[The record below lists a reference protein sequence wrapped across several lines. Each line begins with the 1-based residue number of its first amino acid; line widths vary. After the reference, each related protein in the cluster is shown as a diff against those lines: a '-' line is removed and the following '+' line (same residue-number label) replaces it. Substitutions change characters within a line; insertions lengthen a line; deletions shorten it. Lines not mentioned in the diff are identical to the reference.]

1 MKILHTADWHI
12 GQFKGPVVDG
22 VNLRSQ
28 DTVKC
33 LEYMVQVAIEEK
45 PDIVCVSGDIFHQ
58 EQVGPV
64 RYSDEMITATNIIT
78 SLAHFSKYVIVM
90 RGTPNHDG
98 AAQFR
103 VLERMLL
110 NIRNVD
116 VVTEP
121 GVIKTPWADIACLPG
136 FDKQEFR
143 AKFPGLSAD
152 EENLAW
158 TKYISD
164 MVFAL
169 RAECEK
175 TPILMAHYTVPGCN
189 MESGQTSFFTN
200 FEPVIPREALM
211 AARYE
216 AVLLG
221 HIHRPQIIEGF
232 DNVFYS
238 GAINA
243 MNFNDEGQDRGF
255 WIHEFNEKGTLVK
268 GHRYTT
274 PYRQFHTITWDPDE
288 VGDYIREGAMYL
300 HRTGISEDVTDKI
313 VRVRYSCTSEQKKAL
328 NIPLLQKNLYELGA
342 FYVADIEAEST
353 IDITNRGLLSEESD
367 PRLNLKKWLEE
378 KTFKNPDKIVE
389 LAEPIIAEAMKQ
401 STTAEIHGVFKPVSI
416 SVRNYRNYKEES
428 FDFSD
433 ISFCTINGVNGAG
446 KSSLFMDAIVDC
458 LFEET
463 REGDCKAWIRGT
475 EDARSGSIEFIFDIG
490 EKRFRVVR
498 TRTKSGKP
506 TLNLSQYQEE
516 SADWMNLS
524 KERIID
530 TQAEIEKL
538 LGMDSMTFRSCA
550 LIMQD
555 QYGLFLQAKKDERIA
570 ILGNLLGLIKKFA
583 VMDNLRSSL
592 GGLSETEK
600 TAAASTIF
608 GKEAMSGMLAIINAS
623 EEDYNN
629 LSSAIGNSK
638 DAAQDMADTMLDNLA
653 GSMTL
658 MQSAVEGVQNS
669 FGQRLTPY
677 VRGFVDSIT
686 DAMPAVTVALN
697 DFMDTVDKKAAHMKT
712 VIGTMT
718 ASDEWQNADMFG
730 KMDIAWDTLIGQPFA
745 DWIGGDGKHLIS
757 SGLGTLFS
765 SASAILPGGKKAGLS
780 SVLSSM
786 LIAKGATGLLGNA
799 KNIATTL
806 QPIGNAIKSIGLAAQ
821 TAPSVGAFISDLG
834 AMVPTAAKFGLA
846 AAAVTAAVVGI
857 GVAVDNYNQKALS
870 SNLEEHFG
878 NIKLSA
884 QEVQDIASGIL
895 DQKYLANVEV
905 ALNEVKNA
913 DKLREDAQKALES
926 NDVLEFKSRV
936 GIKLTTEEQEDYT
949 SNIETFVKSKIEELE
964 SRTFAAHIH
973 VQTYLGGTEEG
984 QTLAQNIEKWAT
996 ADYVELDGLSSQLSQ
1011 KVSEALKDGIIDADE
1026 EGAISALQEKMNS
1039 ITARW
1044 KESEAQAQWDWIN
1057 QEYGSLNAADLE
1069 SGSFTDLLGAMRDQR
1084 QSAKESVQADVEQWY
1099 SELNSMESAGRITSA
1114 QNKQYHEMTGWYVKG
1129 QEGNELS
1136 KSLQLGSNTLN
1147 SAYAEKIQSNRQ
1159 SLAENTQYTINTA
1172 QSQLEQLLQLE
1183 HPEEGN
1189 VSALTSA
1196 LMYGFNEFGNGKVAG
1211 VGPVIDKDQ
1220 NALSTMYES
1229 MKPDVTQMQGL
1240 IDDYREAGK
1249 AVPQSLMDSF
1259 NDAIEV
1265 GAAAGDTSATWQNY
1279 ANQIWKNGS
1288 DELKASLT
1296 DPSNPMYETVRSQ
1309 LPPELA
1315 EAIDRA
1321 AAETTTDDVTL
1332 EGLKASVDGDVDI
1345 DKDAWTS
1352 KLNEA
1357 LGDLGE
1363 TQEVTADHVKIKV
1376 DQGDCLW
1383 EIGNAL
1389 GIDWQ
1394 TIAEQNGIE
1403 SPYVIHPDQELTISM
1418 DTLTAEVDGDK
1429 AQAAIEQAMSA
1440 LDAEGAEMSV
1450 TAEGVKVDLADVEV
1464 DSDTAAA
1471 QIEAALGMESGTLA
1485 ANGIEVQAG
1494 ASVTIPSELVT
1505 VDTSGMQSATE
1516 QAADETETEPIEQ
1529 EASANVNVTNTTT
1542 DTSGMQAQAEED
1554 AQGAVGDVPVEGSAN
1569 VTFSGTTTD
1578 TSGVVEQVTADIES
1592 AVSDVPANGHASIT
1606 LDQSNNAAEIYS
1618 LATADV
1624 VSAFSETIPADG
1636 HVDVTLDQTNN
1647 AAAIYSECA
1656 GQVQSTFA
1664 QGFTASADVAVTLN
1678 WHITNPS
1685 ASIST
1690 SSSGSSVS
1698 ATIAGHASGGEVGL
1712 NGAELSWVGEE
1723 GLEYIIPT
1731 VPARRQR
1738 GIELWKSAGR
1748 TLGVLGPDDE
1758 ISAHASGGIVGK
1770 EVSNTTPYFD
1780 TDSSSQDSEKSEK
1793 ETVPTNVV
1801 SDKSGVVVQ
1810 VNLSPQFNISD
1821 TNDSDVIRLIKAHI
1835 KELADDLGSEI
1846 ATMLSEAYE
1855 NTPVTT

>member
-121 GVIKTPWADIACLPG
+121 GVIKTSWADIACLPG

-300 HRTGISEDVTDKI
+300 HRTGISEDVADKI

-524 KERIID
+524 KERIVD

-570 ILGNLLGLIKKFA
+570 ILGNLLGLGIYGVMELDSKKKLSEQRKELASKKEAVRIKTDFIKSKGDPESELQKA
-583 VMDNLRSSL
+583 EEDIQQLNKDIEDLSDTQGQLLNKHAQIAKAEQECRKASEELDDCHKRRRSISDEISSKTQILENCNAALESANEVREKAAEYKQLSEQIIELEKDVLNHDNAKRNLAGYNADIQNCQNIINDAKRRNNDIANLIEQLKAELPDNLEEKLTELAQARTQCEELQEKRHLASVAEQELQQIRATYSQRISEAENRRKYRLDRISEIRQQEEFMKNSGCPDIDRASCRFLAKAIDDVKSL
-592 GGLSETEK
+592 PEEADHLEKCEEEIAALRIKRDEEISKKQDEICIIGYDAERLDLLIRKARALVKYENLKKDAEKKKLEIARLETEK
-600 TAAASTIF
+600 STNSKTIGQYEEILLELNIKAQKATDIVDALSDSVIKHDDAVCKRNSVAHF
-608 GKEAMSGMLAIINAS
+608 ADQEKELPVY
-623 EEDYNN
+623 EERKQHIDKRLTELYQERSKEDADELVLYNN
-629 LSSAIGNSK
+629 LREA
-638 DAAQDMADTMLDNLA
+638 
-653 GSMTL
+653 
-658 MQSAVEGVQNS
+658 E
-669 FGQRLTPY
+669 
-677 VRGFVDSIT
+677 
-686 DAMPAVTVALN
+686 
-697 DFMDTVDKKAAHMKT
+697 
-712 VIGTMT
+712 
-718 ASDEWQNADMFG
+718 
-730 KMDIAWDTLIGQPFA
+730 
-745 DWIGGDGKHLIS
+745 
-757 SGLGTLFS
+757 
-765 SASAILPGGKKAGLS
+765 
-780 SVLSSM
+780 
-786 LIAKGATGLLGNA
+786 
-799 KNIATTL
+799 
-806 QPIGNAIKSIGLAAQ
+806 IK
-821 TAPSVGAFISDLG
+821 
-834 AMVPTAAKFGLA
+834 
-846 AAAVTAAVVGI
+846 
-857 GVAVDNYNQKALS
+857 
-870 SNLEEHFG
+870 LEELR
-878 NIKLSA
+878 K
-884 QEVQDIASGIL
+884 DI
-895 DQKYLANVEV
+895 
-905 ALNEVKNA
+905 
-913 DKLREDAQKALES
+913 
-926 NDVLEFKSRV
+926 
-936 GIKLTTEEQEDYT
+936 
-949 SNIETFVKSKIEELE
+949 
-964 SRTFAAHIH
+964 
-973 VQTYLGGTEEG
+973 EG
-984 QTLAQNIEKWAT
+984 
-996 ADYVELDGLSSQLSQ
+996 
-1011 KVSEALKDGIIDADE
+1011 SEALE
-1026 EGAISALQEKMNS
+1026 EVERRLKSTKETLEK
-1039 ITARW
+1039 
-1044 KESEAQAQWDWIN
+1044 AQIQK
-1057 QEYGSLNAADLE
+1057 GVL
-1069 SGSFTDLLGAMRDQR
+1069 TQR
-1084 QSAKESVQADVEQWY
+1084 VEDVEVMR
-1099 SELNSMESAGRITSA
+1099 SEIALLNKGIAVAAEKADCYEALKQAFSQDGVPHQIIRNIIPHITDTTNNILG
-1114 QNKQYHEMTGWYVKG
+1114 QMTGGTMGVEFVMERTVKG
-1129 QEGNELS
+1129 
-1136 KSLQLGSNTLN
+1136 K
-1147 SAYAEKIQSNRQ
+1147 
-1159 SLAENTQYTINTA
+1159 
-1172 QSQLEQLLQLE
+1172 
-1183 HPEEGN
+1183 
-1189 VSALTSA
+1189 
-1196 LMYGFNEFGNGKVAG
+1196 
-1211 VGPVIDKDQ
+1211 
-1220 NALSTMYES
+1220 
-1229 MKPDVTQMQGL
+1229 
-1240 IDDYREAGK
+1240 
-1249 AVPQSLMDSF
+1249 
-1259 NDAIEV
+1259 
-1265 GAAAGDTSATWQNY
+1265 
-1279 ANQIWKNGS
+1279 
-1288 DELKASLT
+1288 
-1296 DPSNPMYETVRSQ
+1296 
-1309 LPPELA
+1309 
-1315 EAIDRA
+1315 
-1321 AAETTTDDVTL
+1321 
-1332 EGLKASVDGDVDI
+1332 
-1345 DKDAWTS
+1345 
-1352 KLNEA
+1352 
-1357 LGDLGE
+1357 
-1363 TQEVTADHVKIKV
+1363 
-1376 DQGDCLW
+1376 
-1383 EIGNAL
+1383 
-1389 GIDWQ
+1389 
-1394 TIAEQNGIE
+1394 
-1403 SPYVIHPDQELTISM
+1403 
-1418 DTLTAEVDGDK
+1418 DGDK
-1429 AQAAIEQAMSA
+1429 A
-1440 LDAEGAEMSV
+1440 
-1450 TAEGVKVDLADVEV
+1450 
-1464 DSDTAAA
+1464 
-1471 QIEAALGMESGTLA
+1471 
-1485 ANGIEVQAG
+1485 
-1494 ASVTIPSELVT
+1494 
-1505 VDTSGMQSATE
+1505 
-1516 QAADETETEPIEQ
+1516 
-1529 EASANVNVTNTTT
+1529 
-1542 DTSGMQAQAEED
+1542 
-1554 AQGAVGDVPVEGSAN
+1554 
-1569 VTFSGTTTD
+1569 
-1578 TSGVVEQVTADIES
+1578 
-1592 AVSDVPANGHASIT
+1592 T
-1606 LDQSNNAAEIYS
+1606 LDVLINEYGK
-1618 LATADV
+1618 T
-1624 VSAFSETIPADG
+1624 
-1636 HVDVTLDQTNN
+1636 TLP
-1647 AAAIYSECA
+1647 Y
-1656 GQVQSTFA
+1656 
-1664 QGFTASADVAVTLN
+1664 ASK
-1678 WHITNPS
+1678 
-1685 ASIST
+1685 
-1690 SSSGSSVS
+1690 
-1698 ATIAGHASGGEVGL
+1698 SGGEKVKASL
-1712 NGAELSWVGEE
+1712 AVILALSE
-1723 GLEYIIPT
+1723 IKAT
-1731 VPARRQR
+1731 AA
-1738 GIELWKSAGR
+1738 GIQ
-1748 TLGVLGPDDE
+1748 LGMLFIDEPPFLDDE
-1758 ISAHASGGIVGK
+1758 GAQAYV
-1770 EVSNTTPYFD
+1770 D
-1780 TDSSSQDSEKSEK
+1780 AL
-1793 ETVPTNVV
+1793 ETIR
-1801 SDKSGVVVQ
+1801 DRY
-1810 VNLSPQFNISD
+1810 
-1821 TNDSDVIRLIKAHI
+1821 SDVKIMAITHDDAMKARFGQAVTVIKT
-1835 KELADDLGSEI
+1835 DDGSKVI
-1846 ATMLSEAYE
+1846 Y
-1855 NTPVTT
+1855 

>member
-78 SLAHFSKYVIVM
+78 SLAHFSKHVIVM

-221 HIHRPQIIEGF
+221 HIHRPQIIEGL

-268 GHRYTT
+268 GHKCTT

-288 VGDYIREGAMYL
+288 AGDYIREGAMYL

-570 ILGNLLGLIKKFA
+570 ILGNLLGLGIYGVMELDSKKKLSEQRKELASKKEAVRIKTDFIKSKGDPESELQKA
-583 VMDNLRSSL
+583 EEDIQQLNKDIEDLRDTQGQLLNKHTQIAKAEQECRKASEELDDCHKRRRSISDEISSKTQILESCNVALESANEIREKAAEYKQLSEQIIELEKDVLNHDNTKRNLAGYNADIQNCQNIINDAKRRNNDIANLIEQLKAELSDNLEEKLTELAQVRIQCEELQEKRYLVSVAEQELQQIRATYSQRISEAENRRKYRLDRISEIRQQEEFMKNSGCPDIDGASCRFLAKAIDDVKSL
-592 GGLSETEK
+592 PEEADHLEKCEEEIVALRTKRDEEISKKQDEICIIGYDAERLDLLTTKASMLMKYENLKKDVEKKKLEIARLETEK
-600 TAAASTIF
+600 DTNSKTIGQYEESLLELNIKAQKATDIVDMLSDSVIKYDDAVCKRNSVAHF
-608 GKEAMSGMLAIINAS
+608 ADQEKELPVYEERKQHIDKRLTELYQERSEEDANELVLYNNLREAEIELEELRKDIEGSEALEEVERRLKSAKETLEKAQIQKGVLTQRVEDVEAMRSEIALLNKGIAVAAEKADCYEALKQAFSQDGVPHQIIRNIIPHITDTANNILGSMTGGTMGVEFVMERTVKGKDGDRATLDVLINEYGRTTLPYASKSGGEKVKASLAIILALS
-623 EEDYNN
+623 EIKAT
-629 LSSAIGNSK
+629 SAGIQLGMLFIDEPPFLDDDGTQAYV
-638 DAAQDMADTMLDNLA
+638 DALETIRQRYPDVKIMA
-653 GSMTL
+653 
-658 MQSAVEGVQNS
+658 
-669 FGQRLTPY
+669 
-677 VRGFVDSIT
+677 IT
-686 DAMPAVTVALN
+686 HDDAMKARFNQSVTVI
-697 DFMDTVDKKAAHMKT
+697 KT
-712 VIGTMT
+712 EDGSKVI
-718 ASDEWQNADMFG
+718 
-730 KMDIAWDTLIGQPFA
+730 
-745 DWIGGDGKHLIS
+745 
-757 SGLGTLFS
+757 
-765 SASAILPGGKKAGLS
+765 
-780 SVLSSM
+780 
-786 LIAKGATGLLGNA
+786 
-799 KNIATTL
+799 
-806 QPIGNAIKSIGLAAQ
+806 
-821 TAPSVGAFISDLG
+821 
-834 AMVPTAAKFGLA
+834 
-846 AAAVTAAVVGI
+846 
-857 GVAVDNYNQKALS
+857 Y
-870 SNLEEHFG
+870 
-878 NIKLSA
+878 
-884 QEVQDIASGIL
+884 
-895 DQKYLANVEV
+895 
-905 ALNEVKNA
+905 
-913 DKLREDAQKALES
+913 
-926 NDVLEFKSRV
+926 
-936 GIKLTTEEQEDYT
+936 
-949 SNIETFVKSKIEELE
+949 
-964 SRTFAAHIH
+964 
-973 VQTYLGGTEEG
+973 
-984 QTLAQNIEKWAT
+984 
-996 ADYVELDGLSSQLSQ
+996 
-1011 KVSEALKDGIIDADE
+1011 
-1026 EGAISALQEKMNS
+1026 
-1039 ITARW
+1039 
-1044 KESEAQAQWDWIN
+1044 
-1057 QEYGSLNAADLE
+1057 
-1069 SGSFTDLLGAMRDQR
+1069 
-1084 QSAKESVQADVEQWY
+1084 
-1099 SELNSMESAGRITSA
+1099 
-1114 QNKQYHEMTGWYVKG
+1114 
-1129 QEGNELS
+1129 
-1136 KSLQLGSNTLN
+1136 
-1147 SAYAEKIQSNRQ
+1147 
-1159 SLAENTQYTINTA
+1159 
-1172 QSQLEQLLQLE
+1172 
-1183 HPEEGN
+1183 
-1189 VSALTSA
+1189 
-1196 LMYGFNEFGNGKVAG
+1196 
-1211 VGPVIDKDQ
+1211 
-1220 NALSTMYES
+1220 
-1229 MKPDVTQMQGL
+1229 
-1240 IDDYREAGK
+1240 
-1249 AVPQSLMDSF
+1249 
-1259 NDAIEV
+1259 
-1265 GAAAGDTSATWQNY
+1265 
-1279 ANQIWKNGS
+1279 
-1288 DELKASLT
+1288 
-1296 DPSNPMYETVRSQ
+1296 
-1309 LPPELA
+1309 
-1315 EAIDRA
+1315 
-1321 AAETTTDDVTL
+1321 
-1332 EGLKASVDGDVDI
+1332 
-1345 DKDAWTS
+1345 
-1352 KLNEA
+1352 
-1357 LGDLGE
+1357 
-1363 TQEVTADHVKIKV
+1363 
-1376 DQGDCLW
+1376 
-1383 EIGNAL
+1383 
-1389 GIDWQ
+1389 
-1394 TIAEQNGIE
+1394 
-1403 SPYVIHPDQELTISM
+1403 
-1418 DTLTAEVDGDK
+1418 
-1429 AQAAIEQAMSA
+1429 
-1440 LDAEGAEMSV
+1440 
-1450 TAEGVKVDLADVEV
+1450 
-1464 DSDTAAA
+1464 
-1471 QIEAALGMESGTLA
+1471 
-1485 ANGIEVQAG
+1485 
-1494 ASVTIPSELVT
+1494 
-1505 VDTSGMQSATE
+1505 
-1516 QAADETETEPIEQ
+1516 
-1529 EASANVNVTNTTT
+1529 
-1542 DTSGMQAQAEED
+1542 
-1554 AQGAVGDVPVEGSAN
+1554 
-1569 VTFSGTTTD
+1569 
-1578 TSGVVEQVTADIES
+1578 
-1592 AVSDVPANGHASIT
+1592 
-1606 LDQSNNAAEIYS
+1606 
-1618 LATADV
+1618 
-1624 VSAFSETIPADG
+1624 
-1636 HVDVTLDQTNN
+1636 
-1647 AAAIYSECA
+1647 
-1656 GQVQSTFA
+1656 
-1664 QGFTASADVAVTLN
+1664 
-1678 WHITNPS
+1678 
-1685 ASIST
+1685 
-1690 SSSGSSVS
+1690 
-1698 ATIAGHASGGEVGL
+1698 
-1712 NGAELSWVGEE
+1712 
-1723 GLEYIIPT
+1723 
-1731 VPARRQR
+1731 
-1738 GIELWKSAGR
+1738 
-1748 TLGVLGPDDE
+1748 
-1758 ISAHASGGIVGK
+1758 
-1770 EVSNTTPYFD
+1770 
-1780 TDSSSQDSEKSEK
+1780 
-1793 ETVPTNVV
+1793 
-1801 SDKSGVVVQ
+1801 
-1810 VNLSPQFNISD
+1810 
-1821 TNDSDVIRLIKAHI
+1821 
-1835 KELADDLGSEI
+1835 
-1846 ATMLSEAYE
+1846 
-1855 NTPVTT
+1855 

>member
-175 TPILMAHYTVPGCN
+175 IPILMAHYTVPGCN

-524 KERIID
+524 KERIVD

-570 ILGNLLGLIKKFA
+570 ILGNLLGLGIYGVMELDSKKKLSEQRKELASKKEAVRIKTDFIKSKGDPESELQKA
-583 VMDNLRSSL
+583 EEDIQQLNKDIEDLSDTQGQLLNKHAQIAKAEQECRKASEELDDCHKRRRSISDEISSKTQILENCNAALESANEVREKAAEYKQLSEQIIELEKDVLNHDNAKRNLAGYNADIQNCQNIINDAKRRNNDIANLIEQLKAELPDNLEEKLTELAQARTQCEELQEKRHLASIAEQELQQIRATYSQRISEAENRRKYRLDRISEIRQQEEFMKNSGCPDIDRASCRFLAKAIDDVKSL
-592 GGLSETEK
+592 PEEADHLEKCEEEIAALRIKRDEEISKKQDEICIIGYDAERLDLLIRKARALVKYENLKKDAEKKKLEIARLETEK
-600 TAAASTIF
+600 NTNSKTIGQYEEILLELNIKAQKATDIVDALSDSVIKHDDAVCKRNSVAHF
-608 GKEAMSGMLAIINAS
+608 ADQEKELPVY
-623 EEDYNN
+623 EERKQHIDKRLTELYQERSKEDADELVLYNN
-629 LSSAIGNSK
+629 LREA
-638 DAAQDMADTMLDNLA
+638 
-653 GSMTL
+653 
-658 MQSAVEGVQNS
+658 E
-669 FGQRLTPY
+669 
-677 VRGFVDSIT
+677 
-686 DAMPAVTVALN
+686 
-697 DFMDTVDKKAAHMKT
+697 
-712 VIGTMT
+712 
-718 ASDEWQNADMFG
+718 
-730 KMDIAWDTLIGQPFA
+730 
-745 DWIGGDGKHLIS
+745 
-757 SGLGTLFS
+757 
-765 SASAILPGGKKAGLS
+765 
-780 SVLSSM
+780 
-786 LIAKGATGLLGNA
+786 
-799 KNIATTL
+799 
-806 QPIGNAIKSIGLAAQ
+806 IK
-821 TAPSVGAFISDLG
+821 
-834 AMVPTAAKFGLA
+834 
-846 AAAVTAAVVGI
+846 
-857 GVAVDNYNQKALS
+857 
-870 SNLEEHFG
+870 LEELR
-878 NIKLSA
+878 K
-884 QEVQDIASGIL
+884 DI
-895 DQKYLANVEV
+895 
-905 ALNEVKNA
+905 
-913 DKLREDAQKALES
+913 
-926 NDVLEFKSRV
+926 
-936 GIKLTTEEQEDYT
+936 
-949 SNIETFVKSKIEELE
+949 
-964 SRTFAAHIH
+964 
-973 VQTYLGGTEEG
+973 EG
-984 QTLAQNIEKWAT
+984 
-996 ADYVELDGLSSQLSQ
+996 
-1011 KVSEALKDGIIDADE
+1011 SEALE
-1026 EGAISALQEKMNS
+1026 EVERRLKSTKETLEK
-1039 ITARW
+1039 
-1044 KESEAQAQWDWIN
+1044 AQIQKGVLTQRVEDV
-1057 QEYGSLNAADLE
+1057 E
-1069 SGSFTDLLGAMRDQR
+1069 AMRSEIALLNKGIAVAAEKADCYE
-1084 QSAKESVQADVEQWY
+1084 ALKQAFSQDGVPHQIIR
-1099 SELNSMESAGRITSA
+1099 NIIPHITDTTNNILG
-1114 QNKQYHEMTGWYVKG
+1114 QMTGGTMGVEFVMERTVKG
-1129 QEGNELS
+1129 
-1136 KSLQLGSNTLN
+1136 K
-1147 SAYAEKIQSNRQ
+1147 
-1159 SLAENTQYTINTA
+1159 
-1172 QSQLEQLLQLE
+1172 
-1183 HPEEGN
+1183 
-1189 VSALTSA
+1189 
-1196 LMYGFNEFGNGKVAG
+1196 
-1211 VGPVIDKDQ
+1211 
-1220 NALSTMYES
+1220 
-1229 MKPDVTQMQGL
+1229 
-1240 IDDYREAGK
+1240 
-1249 AVPQSLMDSF
+1249 
-1259 NDAIEV
+1259 
-1265 GAAAGDTSATWQNY
+1265 
-1279 ANQIWKNGS
+1279 
-1288 DELKASLT
+1288 
-1296 DPSNPMYETVRSQ
+1296 
-1309 LPPELA
+1309 
-1315 EAIDRA
+1315 
-1321 AAETTTDDVTL
+1321 
-1332 EGLKASVDGDVDI
+1332 
-1345 DKDAWTS
+1345 
-1352 KLNEA
+1352 
-1357 LGDLGE
+1357 
-1363 TQEVTADHVKIKV
+1363 
-1376 DQGDCLW
+1376 
-1383 EIGNAL
+1383 
-1389 GIDWQ
+1389 
-1394 TIAEQNGIE
+1394 
-1403 SPYVIHPDQELTISM
+1403 
-1418 DTLTAEVDGDK
+1418 DGDK
-1429 AQAAIEQAMSA
+1429 A
-1440 LDAEGAEMSV
+1440 
-1450 TAEGVKVDLADVEV
+1450 
-1464 DSDTAAA
+1464 
-1471 QIEAALGMESGTLA
+1471 
-1485 ANGIEVQAG
+1485 
-1494 ASVTIPSELVT
+1494 
-1505 VDTSGMQSATE
+1505 
-1516 QAADETETEPIEQ
+1516 
-1529 EASANVNVTNTTT
+1529 
-1542 DTSGMQAQAEED
+1542 
-1554 AQGAVGDVPVEGSAN
+1554 
-1569 VTFSGTTTD
+1569 
-1578 TSGVVEQVTADIES
+1578 
-1592 AVSDVPANGHASIT
+1592 T
-1606 LDQSNNAAEIYS
+1606 LDVLINEYGK
-1618 LATADV
+1618 T
-1624 VSAFSETIPADG
+1624 
-1636 HVDVTLDQTNN
+1636 TLP
-1647 AAAIYSECA
+1647 Y
-1656 GQVQSTFA
+1656 
-1664 QGFTASADVAVTLN
+1664 ASK
-1678 WHITNPS
+1678 
-1685 ASIST
+1685 
-1690 SSSGSSVS
+1690 
-1698 ATIAGHASGGEVGL
+1698 SGGEKVKASL
-1712 NGAELSWVGEE
+1712 AVILALSE
-1723 GLEYIIPT
+1723 IKAT
-1731 VPARRQR
+1731 AA
-1738 GIELWKSAGR
+1738 GIQ
-1748 TLGVLGPDDE
+1748 LGMLFIDEPPFLDDE
-1758 ISAHASGGIVGK
+1758 GAQAYV
-1770 EVSNTTPYFD
+1770 D
-1780 TDSSSQDSEKSEK
+1780 AL
-1793 ETVPTNVV
+1793 ETIR
-1801 SDKSGVVVQ
+1801 DRY
-1810 VNLSPQFNISD
+1810 
-1821 TNDSDVIRLIKAHI
+1821 SDVKIMAITHDDAMKARFGQAVTVIKT
-1835 KELADDLGSEI
+1835 DDGSKVI
-1846 ATMLSEAYE
+1846 Y
-1855 NTPVTT
+1855 